1 MEGLKRRLEIK
12 KAGINGE
19 GIAYYRKKPVFIEGC
34 FPDETVECVL
44 SDNGTY
50 WRGRLLKTIKKS
62 PDRIIP
68 ACSRQKEC
76 GGCALMSLDYEK
88 QLEIKKQ
95 LLEEA
100 LNKYASI
107 DYDLPGIV
115 PSPDILGYR
124 NRCNMPVVSFKGKL
138 VNAMYRQGTNSPA
151 VIEDCPVQDKEVE
164 RIRKNVLDILN
175 KHKCEA
181 YSSKTKKG
189 IRQLVIRGFDDEY
202 QAVLVTGDDRLDKDM
217 TDEIGNILKVVCLYQ
232 CINTRKE
239 TRDILD
245 GKMKPL
251 HGKEKILLDL
261 DRFRMHLSP
270 EAFFQLNR
278 KQAERIYSDVNS
290 LIPSGCGKI
299 VEAYCGTGAIS
310 FYLADKAGEIIG
322 IDIDK
327 KAIGDAK
334 ENASLNGFT
343 NTRFVC
349 GDAGRTLK
357 EILKKDKVDA
367 LVIDPPRSGIDD
379 ELLQILKDSNI
390 ENIVY
395 VSCNPATLAKNLKVL
410 KEGYEVKYIQGYD
423 MFPNTPLVET
433 VCHLKRNRTKHRKQ

>member
-50 WRGRLLKTIKKS
+50 WRGRLLKIIKKS
-62 PDRIIP
+62 PYRTVS

-76 GGCALMSLDYEK
+76 GGCALMSLDYKK

-107 DYDLPGIV
+107 DRELPDIV

-164 RIRKNVLDILN
+164 RIRKSILDILN
-175 KHKCEA
+175 NHKCEA

-189 IRQLVIRGFDDEY
+189 IRQFVIRGFDDEY
-202 QAVLVTGDDRLDKDM
+202 QAVMSQAT
-217 TDEIGNILKVVCLYQ
+217 TDW
-232 CINTRKE
+232 TR
-239 TRDILD
+239 T
-245 GKMKPL
+245 
-251 HGKEKILLDL
+251 
-261 DRFRMHLSP
+261 
-270 EAFFQLNR
+270 
-278 KQAERIYSDVNS
+278 
-290 LIPSGCGKI
+290 
-299 VEAYCGTGAIS
+299 
-310 FYLADKAGEIIG
+310 
-322 IDIDK
+322 
-327 KAIGDAK
+327 
-334 ENASLNGFT
+334 
-343 NTRFVC
+343 
-349 GDAGRTLK
+349 
-357 EILKKDKVDA
+357 
-367 LVIDPPRSGIDD
+367 
-379 ELLQILKDSNI
+379 
-390 ENIVY
+390 
-395 VSCNPATLAKNLKVL
+395 
-410 KEGYEVKYIQGYD
+410 
-423 MFPNTPLVET
+423 
-433 VCHLKRNRTKHRKQ
+433 